1 MEDEATV
8 EEIWYWYLTGEWRV
22 PPPKNMLTAIARR
35 KRLYKRLPSDPHC
48 VECGIPMAGM
58 GGTLLRFRGSAP
70 ASYSPQ
76 FCRACEDIVLKHES
90 GAELELSMLFADV
103 RNSTP
108 LAEASPTKEFKSL
121 ISRFYKE
128 TSRVLVHLNSMVN
141 HLMGDQVSALFVPR
155 FAGKEH
161 ARVAI
166 EAAQEVLKVTGHDRP
181 EGPWIPVGVGVHTGR
196 VYVGAVGSAK
206 GVKEI
211 AVLGNEVNLCARLSS
226 LAAAGEIL
234 ISQEARL
241 SAGLDPA
248 GLEERTLEL
257 KGISRPIGVSVLR
270 VN

>member
-1 MEDEATV
+1 
-8 EEIWYWYLTGEWRV
+8 
-22 PPPKNMLTAIARR
+22 
-35 KRLYKRLPSDPHC
+35 
-48 VECGIPMAGM
+48 
-58 GGTLLRFRGSAP
+58 
-70 ASYSPQ
+70 
-76 FCRACEDIVLKHES
+76 
-90 GAELELSMLFADV
+90 
-103 RNSTP
+103 
-108 LAEASPTKEFKSL
+108 
-121 ISRFYKE
+121 
-128 TSRVLVHLNSMVN
+128 
-141 HLMGDQVSALFVPR
+141 VPR

-211 AVLGNEVNLCARLSS
+211 AVLGDEVNLCARLSS